1 MDSILIL
8 ITIAAVLGSTAA
20 IIINRY
26 RTSKEYEQLNRL
38 IDAAIKNELKE
49 QDFDESRMSALETK
63 LARFLSVSTISA
75 QNVAEEK
82 DRIKTLIADIS
93 HQTKT
98 PISNLL
104 LYSELLKEK
113 EMSGESSEYV
123 EALYGQTEKLKF
135 LIDSLVKLSRLE
147 NGILVLNSRQDD
159 ISVLLDRLEKTYSS
173 KAAEKGLT
181 LTVQRSADSPMAVFD
196 GKWTEEALGNIVD
209 NAIKYTQAGGID
221 ISFSASEMFLR
232 IDIKDT
238 GIGIAEEEL
247 PKIFGRFYRS
257 AEVSRE
263 QGVGIGLY
271 LAREILAAEGGYIKV
286 SSKPDKGSVFS
297 VFLPVK
303 RTC

>member
-38 IDAAIKNELKE
+38 IDAAIKNELME

-113 EMSGESSEYV
+113 EMSDEASEYV

-181 LTVQRSADSPMAVFD
+181 LTVQWSADSPMAVFD

-303 RTC
+303 

>member
-221 ISFSASEMFLR
+221 ICFSASEMFLR

-303 RTC
+303 

>member
-38 IDAAIKNELKE
+38 IDATIKNELKE

-303 RTC
+303 

>member
-303 RTC
+303 

>member
-75 QNVAEEK
+75 RNVAEEK

-247 PKIFGRFYRS
+247 SKIFGRFYRS

-303 RTC
+303 

>member
-159 ISVLLDRLEKTYSS
+159 ISVLLDRLEKTYFS

-303 RTC
+303 

>member
-75 QNVAEEK
+75 RNVAEEK

-303 RTC
+303 

>member
-26 RTSKEYEQLNRL
+26 RISKEYEQLNRL

-104 LYSELLKEK
+104 LYSELLKER

-303 RTC
+303 

>member
-159 ISVLLDRLEKTYSS
+159 ISVLLDRLEKTFFS

-303 RTC
+303 

>member
-247 PKIFGRFYRS
+247 SKIFGRFYRS

-303 RTC
+303 

>member
-38 IDAAIKNELKE
+38 IDATIKNELKE

-173 KAAEKGLT
+173 KATEKGLT

-303 RTC
+303 

>member
-257 AEVSRE
+257 AEVNRE

-286 SSKPDKGSVFS
+286 SSKPEKGSVFS

-303 RTC
+303 

>member
-257 AEVSRE
+257 AEVNRE

-303 RTC
+303 

>member
-26 RTSKEYEQLNRL
+26 RASKEYEQLNRL

-303 RTC
+303 